1 MGMAETQNPRD
12 GSTISYDVSGQGP
25 AVVLLHGSA
34 LSRAIW
40 RGLGYVKALEGFT
53 VVRID
58 LRGHGRSAKPHRS
71 QDYAMD
77 LLVDDVLAVL
87 DAEQLASAAVVGYSF
102 GARVGFSLAVAAP
115 GRVEKLA
122 TLGGTF
128 KAQGGQIAEVF
139 FDGYL
144 EALRTGGMQAFVD
157 GQRLD
162 PQTRFAFM
170 NNDAQALHAY
180 FERTEIE
187 PGIDEAVV
195 AGLGL
200 PTLLIAGTR
209 DRQRYLDSRAA
220 ADLMPAARFVPLE
233 GQTHG
238 STLAAVDE
246 ILLHVLPFL
255 SEPAIY

>member
-1 MGMAETQNPRD
+1 MAETQNPRD
-12 GSTISYDVSGQGP
+12 GTTISYDVSGQGP

-40 RGLGYVKALEGFT
+40 RGLGYVKGLDGFT

-58 LRGHGRSAKPHRS
+58 LRGHGRSSKPHRP

-87 DAEQLASAAVVGYSF
+87 DAEKLASAAIVGYSF

-115 GRVEKLA
+115 GRVEKLV

-128 KAQGGQIAEVF
+128 KAQGGQIADVF

-162 PQTRFAFM
+162 PQTRLAFM
-170 NNDAQALHAY
+170 TNDAQALHAY

-187 PGIDEAVV
+187 EGIEESVV
-195 AGLGL
+195 AGLEL
-200 PTLLIAGTR
+200 PVLLMAGTR

-220 ADLMPAARFVPLE
+220 AELMPAARFVALE
-233 GQTHG
+233 GRTHG

-246 ILLHVLPFL
+246 VLTHLLPFL
-255 SEPAIY
+255 GASTTY

>member
-128 KAQGGQIAEVF
+128 KAQSGQIAEVF

>member
-1 MGMAETQNPRD
+1 MAETQNPRD

-128 KAQGGQIAEVF
+128 KAQSGQIAEVF

>member
-1 MGMAETQNPRD
+1 MAETQNPRD

-220 ADLMPAARFVPLE
+220 ADLMPATRFVPLE